1 MNKHGS
7 CLFCKATLHHVFIDL
22 GTSPPSNDFVKEEN
36 LALGEIYYPLKVFV
50 CQSCWLVQLA
60 EYKKAEAL
68 FGDEYV
74 YFSSYSKAWLKHSE
88 NYTKEVI
95 KRFALHEK
103 SFVVELASNDG
114 YLLQYIKQA
123 GIPCLGIE
131 PTASTAQA
139 ARERGIETISK
150 FFGQN
155 CARELLK
162 LYPKPNLMIANNVLA
177 HVPRINDFVGGIK
190 TMLASDG
197 VFTAEFP
204 HLLRLIKE
212 NQFDTIYHEHFSYY
226 SLFTMQKILN
236 KNGLQLFDVQTLPTH
251 GGSLRIYADHGQ
263 NKVTD
268 SVDKI
273 LQEEIYQGID
283 QLKLYEGFQQK
294 AEAIKIDL
302 LAFLVD
308 ARKKGKTVAGYGAA
322 AKGNTLLNYCGVKK
336 DLLSYVV
343 DASPYKQSK
352 YLPGSR
358 IPVYAEDRIKQDKP
372 DYVLILPWN
381 LKEEIADQLDYIRD
395 WGGKFI
401 ISIPGLQIF

>member
-7 CLFCKATLHHVFIDL
+7 CLFCKAALRHVFVDL
-22 GTSPPSNDFVKEEN
+22 GTAPPSNDFLKQEQ
-36 LALGEIYYPLKVFV
+36 LAVGETYYPLKTFV
-50 CQSCWLVQLA
+50 CRSCWLVQLA

-68 FGDEYV
+68 FSDEYA
-74 YFSSYSKAWLKHSE
+74 YFSSYSKTWLKHCE
-88 NYTKEVI
+88 NYTKEVV
-95 KRFALHEK
+95 KRFGLHEK

-123 GIPCLGIE
+123 GIPCLGVE
-131 PTASTAQA
+131 PAASTAQVA
-139 ARERGIETISK
+139 QERGIKTILK

-177 HVPRINDFVGGIK
+177 HVPDINDFVGGIK
-190 TMLASDG
+190 TMLAADG

-204 HLLRLIKE
+204 HLLRLVKE
-212 NQFDTIYHEHFSYY
+212 IQFDTIYHEHFFYY
-226 SLFTMQKILN
+226 SLFAMQQILN
-236 KNGLQLFDVQTLPTH
+236 QNGLQLFDVQTLPTH

-263 NKVTD
+263 NKPTEN
-268 SVDKI
+268 VDKI
-273 LQEEIYQGID
+273 LQEEMSQGIN
-283 QLKLYEGFQQK
+283 QLKFYEGFQQK
-294 AEAIKIDL
+294 VEAIKIDL

-308 ARKKGKTVAGYGAA
+308 ARKTDKSVAGYGAA

-336 DLLSYVV
+336 DLLPYVV
-343 DASPYKQSK
+343 DASPHKQSK

-381 LKEEIADQLDYIRD
+381 LKEEIAAQLAYIRS
-395 WGGKFI
+395 WGGKFVI
-401 ISIPGLQIF
+401 FIPDLQIF